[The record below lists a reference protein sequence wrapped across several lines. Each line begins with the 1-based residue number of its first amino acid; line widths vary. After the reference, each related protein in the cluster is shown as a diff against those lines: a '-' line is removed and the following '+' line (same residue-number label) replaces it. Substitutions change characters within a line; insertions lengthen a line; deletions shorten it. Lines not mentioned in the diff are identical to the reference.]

1 MNLEI
6 LILLL
11 ILGAVSCW
19 LLWRNKRAELA
30 RKHTTEAIIILDN
43 VPGMTVAHPRDFN
56 RSRCIFKLKYGTQVR
71 TWKNPAGVD
80 HIFLAHSNGK
90 MIYGGF
96 VGWIHSAGL
105 NQAISQIRRDFT

>member
-1 MNLEI
+1 MSLGI

-11 ILGAVSCW
+11 ISGAVSCW
-19 LLWRNKRAELA
+19 LFWRNKKAELA
-30 RKHTTEAIIILDN
+30 KKDAKEAMIILDK
-43 VPGMTVAHPRDFN
+43 VPGMTAAHPRDFN
-56 RSRCIFKLKYGTQVR
+56 RSRCIFKLKDGTQVR

-80 HIFLAHSNGK
+80 HIFLADNTGK

-105 NQAISQIRRDFT
+105 NQVISQIRRDFT